1 MGTERW
7 DSLRPGDAPSGQ
19 VNYGEYA

>member
-1 MGTERW
+1 MGAERW
-7 DSLRPGDAPSGQ
+7 ESLRPGDAPSGQ